1 MKLFSLSPVH
11 TAVLDNASRRFGPC
25 GRVDMHKPGQ
35 KRALCLAQTDSGLV
49 LEYFMIATVELVI
62 R

>member
-1 MKLFSLSPVH
+1 
-11 TAVLDNASRRFGPC
+11 
-25 GRVDMHKPGQ
+25 MHKPGQ
-35 KRALCLAQTDSGLV
+35 KLALCLAQTDSGLV

>member
-1 MKLFSLSPVH
+1 
-11 TAVLDNASRRFGPC
+11 
-25 GRVDMHKPGQ
+25 MHKPGQ